1 MFGELIGAVV
11 DYHGDLVRNITGI
24 RVAQA
29 LFDDLSGDEAD
40 QAVAVA
46 AESAGR
52 IPSAAPL
59 ITRPFDYGA
68 VITYPF
74 VPQNWHATRFS
85 DGLRYGVW
93 YGSLALET
101 TVYETVYHWHRFVTD
116 SFPAENRPIRGE
128 RRVFDVRCDAIL
140 VDLRGKER
148 RHPQLVDRKDYSF
161 GQKLGRYLKDQGQN
175 GLLVKSARCD
185 GVNSAV
191 LRPEVLSNPR
201 DRCYLTYLLNPAE
214 DRVVVERTPGRRWLV
229 IQPSSLY

>member
-11 DYHGDLVRNITGI
+11 DYHGDLVRNIAGI

-52 IPSAAPL
+52 IPSTAPL

-116 SFPAENRPIRGE
+116 SFPSEKRPIRGE
-128 RRVFDVRCDAIL
+128 RRVLDVRCDAIL
-140 VDLRGKER
+140 VDLRR
-148 RHPQLVDRKDYSF
+148 RGSGATRRSWT
-161 GQKLGRYLKDQGQN
+161 GRTTASGRGSGVTSKTR
-175 GLLVKSARCD
+175 ARTGCWS
-185 GVNSAV
+185 N
-191 LRPEVLSNPR
+191 RPAATASTAR
-201 DRCYLTYLLNPAE
+201 
-214 DRVVVERTPGRRWLV
+214 
-229 IQPSSLY
+229 S